1 MLTRA
6 FLVLS
11 AGAAILGAQSTW
23 AGGRRKT
30 DTMLVIVLLAL
41 VSFGGSVAAQS
52 EATME
57 RGLVHDLQAVFKQGR
72 MLIFRLRSAVRA
84 LENQTDALDSVEST
98 VKAALGRV

>member
-1 MLTRA
+1 
-6 FLVLS
+6 
-11 AGAAILGAQSTW
+11 
-23 AGGRRKT
+23 
-30 DTMLVIVLLAL
+30 MLVIVLLAL
-41 VSFGGSVAAQS
+41 VSFGDSVAAQS

-98 VKAALGRV
+98 VKAALGGV